1 MEAKSNVIVLDEDE
15 DVTKL
20 DGLADS
26 SLKELLNYQGDSS
39 AFDSDAQTALLKNMP
54 FDLSD

>member
-1 MEAKSNVIVLDEDE
+1 MKFTTTRTERQLLRMEAKSNVIVLDEDE

-26 SLKELLNYQGDSS
+26 SLKK
-39 AFDSDAQTALLKNMP
+39 LLKY
-54 FDLSD
+54 